1 MKQNYLLLI
10 CFLLVVSTRGVAQ
23 QQATLSQYM
32 FNGLAINPA
41 YAGSQGALNATVL
54 SRFQNVGLPGAPNT
68 QSFAIH
74 TPLVNERVA
83 VGLLVV
89 HDKLSVIGQTGVNGI
104 YAYRIP
110 TLNGGSFSMGIQA
123 GFSSYRADYS
133 KLDVYQPD
141 VIFSQDVRQTRPNV
155 GAGIYYS
162 TKMWYA
168 GISMPHMVNNV
179 FQRGNNFQTVYQSV
193 PLIVSGGYVY
203 EINRMMKIKPNFL
216 FKYVDKR
223 AVELDINANLLFDEV
238 LWVGVSYKFSN
249 AINWL
254 LQVQVT
260 DQMRFGYSY
269 SATMGPIRHAELG
282 SHEAMVSYRFKYFS
296 KGIVTP
302 RYF

>member
-1 MKQNYLLLI
+1 MKPKYIIALHLLL
-10 CFLLVVSTRGVAQ
+10 FVSSSIFAQ
-23 QQATLSQYM
+23 QQATFSQYM

-68 QSFAIH
+68 QSLAVH
-74 TPLVNERVA
+74 TPLTNDRVA

-89 HDKLSVIGQTGVNGI
+89 HDKLSVIGQTGVNAI

-110 TLNGGSFSMGIQA
+110 TLSGGSFSMGIQA

-133 KLDVYQPD
+133 SLDLYQSD
-141 VIFSQDVRQTRPNV
+141 AIFSQDVRQTRPNV

-168 GISMPHMVNNV
+168 GLSMPHMANNI

-203 EINRMMKIKPNFL
+203 EINRMMKIMPNFL

-223 AVELDINANLLFDEV
+223 AVELDINANLLFDDV

-249 AINWL
+249 ALNWL

-260 DQMRFGYSY
+260 DQLRFGYSY
-269 SATMGPIRHAELG
+269 SFTTGPIRHAELG
-282 SHEAMVSYRFKYFS
+282 SHEAMVSYRFRYFS
-296 KGIVTP
+296 KGIITP